1 MERIGVVT
9 FKGAPLTLIGAEV
22 KTGDKAPAFTVID
35 RDLRE
40 VGYKDLGRVPKLISV
55 TPSLDTPVCDA
66 QARRFN
72 VEAAK
77 LPAEFQIMN
86 ISMDLPFAI
95 GRFCATSGID
105 RIKTYSD
112 YRHAYFGMAYG
123 VMIKELRLLAR
134 SVFVIDSHDVI
145 RYMEIAPEETKGVDF
160 DAALDAALRL
170 VSAAGRM

>member
-1 MERIGVVT
+1 MERKDVVT
-9 FKGAPLTLIGAEV
+9 FKGTKLTLLGPDLQIGE
-22 KTGDKAPAFTVID
+22 KAPPFTVID
-35 RDLRE
+35 NGLKE
-40 VGYKDLGRVPKLISV
+40 VAFKDLGKSPKIISV

-77 LPAEFQIMN
+77 LPAAFQIIN

-95 GRFCATSGID
+95 GRFCTSAGID
-105 RIKTYSD
+105 RVKTFSD

-134 SVFVIDSHDVI
+134 AIFIIDSHDI
-145 RYMEIAPEETKGVDF
+145 LRYKEIVPEMTHEINYDGAF
-160 DAALDAALRL
+160 DAAKNLQD
-170 VSAAGRM
+170 G

>member
-1 MERIGVVT
+1 MERKDAVT
-9 FKGAPLTLIGAEV
+9 FKGAPLTLLGPDLKVGEKV
-22 KTGDKAPAFTVID
+22 PPFSVID
-35 RDLRE
+35 NGLKE
-40 VGYKDLGRVPKLISV
+40 IAYKDLGRNPKIISV

-77 LPAEFQIMN
+77 LPAEFQIIN

-95 GRFCATSGID
+95 GRFCTSTGID
-105 RIKTYSD
+105 RVKTFSD

-134 SVFVIDSHDVI
+134 AIFIIDSHDI
-145 RYMEIAPEETKGVDF
+145 LRYKEVVPEMTHEVNYA
-160 DAALDAALRL
+160 AALAAAKKLL
-170 VSAAGRM
+170 AGEAMP